1 MIPVIRTRSPELSD
15 SMSASLS
22 GGLTSLNPSA
32 AIVITATPPDPL
44 PGRQRE
50 PCALVWSQCHFL
62 VAVRV
67 PRLGGGLCP
76 PSEPPPEKLRRQSR
90 RSNQPGHSVTALW
103 RCACQD
109 SEGGSA
115 PLPNL
120 PPRNCAGKA
129 VARTRLLTASLPCG
143 GARAKTRRG
152 ALPPFR
158 TSPREIAPAKP
169 SLEQGCSQRHFL
181 VAVRVPR
188 LGGGLSPP
196 SEPPPEKLRRQSRQ
210 SNKTAHSVTTLC

>member
-1 MIPVIRTRSPELSD
+1 MRPRLVTV
-15 SMSASLS
+15 SLS
-22 GGLTSLNPSA
+22 CGGARAKTRRGALPPFRTSPREIAPAKPS
-32 AIVITATPPDPL
+32 L
-44 PGRQRE
+44 E
-50 PCALVWSQCHFL
+50 PAWSQRHCL

-76 PSEPPPEKLRRQSR
+76 PTEPPPEKLRRQSR
-90 RSNQPGHSVTALW
+90 RSNKAAHSVTSLW

-169 SLEQGCSQRHFL
+169 SVEQDCSQRHYI
-181 VAVRVPR
+181 VP
-188 LGGGLSPP
+188 
-196 SEPPPEKLRRQSRQ
+196 
-210 SNKTAHSVTTLC
+210 